1 MLKFR
6 KICLSL
12 IAIFL
17 TNPLIGIAFGKE
29 RESKMKSLSITI
41 VYNNLHYDERLEAAW
56 GFACF
61 IKGLEKNIL
70 FDTGGSGPILLS
82 NMKKLGVKPQEVDII
97 FLSHNH
103 LDHTGGLWY
112 LLKENH
118 KVTVYL
124 PESFPEDFKKR
135 IKALG
140 ADYFSVNK
148 PREIFKGVFTTGE
161 MSRGIIEQSLILDTE
176 KGLVVITG
184 CAHPGIAVI
193 VKKAKQM
200 CEGQIYLAL
209 GGFHLMG
216 YTEGGI
222 KEIIHAF
229 KEMGVAKVGPSHC
242 TGEKALELFKKN
254 WGDNFLGGGC
264 GAIMEIK

>member
-1 MLKFR
+1 
-6 KICLSL
+6 
-12 IAIFL
+12 
-17 TNPLIGIAFGKE
+17 
-29 RESKMKSLSITI
+29 MKSLSITI
-41 VYNNLHYDERLEAAW
+41 FYNNLLHDERLEAAW

-82 NMKKLGVKPQEVDII
+82 NMKKLGIKPQDVDVI

-103 LDHTGGLWY
+103 PDHTGGLWD
-112 LLKENH
+112 LLKEKH
-118 KVTVYL
+118 KLTVYL

-140 ADYFSVNK
+140 ADFLSINK
-148 PREIFKGVFTTGE
+148 PIGE
-161 MSRGIIEQSLILDTE
+161 LGRGIIEQSLVLGTE

-193 VKKAKQM
+193 LRKSKQM
-200 CEGQIYLAL
+200 REGQIYLAL
-209 GGFHLMG
+209 GGFHLTS
-216 YTEGGI
+216 YSEAWI
-222 KEIIHAF
+222 RRVIHSF
-229 KEMGVAKVGPSHC
+229 KEMGVMKVGPGHC

-254 WGDNFLGGGC
+254 WEENFLEAGC
-264 GAIMEIK
+264 GAIIEVR